1 MIALAQVTAHIPP
14 PTTIAQATAAESNI
28 DTPKGS
34 PKADSISCPMAKNCA
49 PIQRKNEG
57 TWIAQLSRSAVG
69 PNCCRNKSATVAACV
84 FQNRSAKKHPVKIN
98 VAPQAIGS
106 SNTSPIPPRY
116 IFEEDSMTDEDPNHV
131 ASKAKTDNH
140 KGTWRSATRYSAS
153 DSTRLE
159 ANRPTIVKK
168 PTKSNSVLPST
179 IFPSKDKS
187 LTSIIPLR

>member
-14 PTTIAQATAAESNI
+14 PTTIAQATAPDSNI

-69 PNCCRNKSATVAACV
+69 PNCWRNKSATVAACV
-84 FQNRSAKKHPVKIN
+84 FQNRSAKKHPVNIN